1 MSALRKFSLRV
12 ICSQSNV
19 HLGPQTWLVIC
30 AAAGALAGFTFV
42 GRRVAPAVDVL
53 GVRLIGYSSVRWG
66 LGPAG
71 VFPVIETGR
80 F

>member
-1 MSALRKFSLRV
+1 M
-12 ICSQSNV
+12 
-19 HLGPQTWLVIC
+19 
-30 AAAGALAGFTFV
+30 AGFTFV